1 MLVGIHSPPVTM
13 SYLPKMMS
21 TLEFRSDGPP
31 ATKAMD
37 FADLPCPPSD
47 VAKVYNQKAPYF
59 PVLVSTFGAIWR
71 EFTPISDGLFLDN
84 PPIEIAAIR
93 DPPVHAHRVGKISG
107 PKDGGGGIP

>member
-1 MLVGIHSPPVTM
+1 MDINGPPVTI
-13 SYLPKMMS
+13 SYLPTMMS

-31 ATKAMD
+31 ATKVMD

-47 VAKVYNQKAPYF
+47 VAQVYKSGAPYF
-59 PVLVSTFGAIWR
+59 PILASTFGAEWR
-71 EFTPISDGLFLDN
+71 PIFVTTPGGSLPYPLCD
-84 PPIEIAAIR
+84 IAAVR